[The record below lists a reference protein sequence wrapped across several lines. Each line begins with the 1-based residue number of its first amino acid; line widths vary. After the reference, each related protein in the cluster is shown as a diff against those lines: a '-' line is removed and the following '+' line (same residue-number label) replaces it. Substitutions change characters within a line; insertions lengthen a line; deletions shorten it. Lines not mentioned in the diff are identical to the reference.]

1 MDPVIV
7 EVFAKLNDP
16 MDLFYVLKS
25 LVGIGSE
32 VLG

>member
-1 MDPVIV
+1 MIV
-7 EVFAKLNDP
+7 QVFSKLNDP
-16 MDLFYVLKS
+16 MNLFYVLKS